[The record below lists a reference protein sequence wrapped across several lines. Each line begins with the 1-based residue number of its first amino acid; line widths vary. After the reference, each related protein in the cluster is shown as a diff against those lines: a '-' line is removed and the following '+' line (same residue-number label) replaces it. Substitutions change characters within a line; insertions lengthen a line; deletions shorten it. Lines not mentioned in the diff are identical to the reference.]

1 MSYVSRTDLAGLIPE
16 EEVREVF
23 KGVEAQSAAMKL
35 LYRLPNLSTKVSKLK
50 VLDTLPVI
58 YWQGADTARKQLTTQ
73 AWKNKYLTA
82 EELAV
87 IIPISKLALDDSDY
101 DIWGEIKPKVE
112 EAIANKV
119 DEAIFIGGSGV
130 PSTFPD
136 GLLVQAQEKG
146 LVIAEDGT
154 KKFYQLVSEALGLI
168 EDLGYDASAIIGG
181 PSLKKSFRDMVDTTG
196 QIIVGSEIAALP
208 REVVKNGA
216 WDKTKA
222 SLMVGD
228 FKQFVYAIRQEL
240 EAKLFEDGVI
250 QDPSTGNILYNL
262 LQDDMAA
269 VRFTFRMG
277 WQAPNPVNALA
288 GDETLRLPLSVVVP
302 SAGKVKAVVAL
313 SPDADTTFETS
324 QVVSISAV
332 PADAKIYYTNDG
344 STAPTASATLYTAPI
359 TLTATKTIKAIAIR
373 DNYTNSDVVSVTYTK
388 SA

>member
-50 VLDTLPVI
+50 VLDSLPVI

-73 AWKNKYLTA
+73 AWKNKFLTA

-87 IIPISKLALDDSDY
+87 IIPISKLALDDADY
-101 DIWGEIKPKVE
+101 DIWGEIKPKVQ
-112 EAIANKV
+112 EAISGKI

-130 PSTFPD
+130 PSSFPK
-136 GLLVQAQEKG
+136 GLLEQAQEKG
-146 LVIAEDGT
+146 LVVAEDGT

-181 PSLKKSFRDMVDTTG
+181 PSLKKSFRDMTDTTG
-196 QIIVGSEIAALP
+196 QLITGSEIGSLS
-208 REVVKNGA
+208 REVVKNGS
-216 WDKTKA
+216 WDKSKA
-222 SLMVGD
+222 SFMVGD

-240 EAKLFEDGVI
+240 EAQLFETGVI
-250 QDPSTGNILYNL
+250 QDPSTGAILYNL

-277 WQAPNPVNALA
+277 WQAPNPINALA
-288 GDETLRLPLSVVVP
+288 GDETLRLPLAVVVP
-302 SAGKVKAVVAL
+302 SAGKIKATVAL
-313 SPDADTTFETS
+313 NPAAATTFETS
-324 QVVSISAV
+324 QVVSMSAV
-332 PADAKIYYTNDG
+332 PTDAKIYYTNDG
-344 STAPTASATLYTAPI
+344 TTPTAASTLYTAAI
-359 TLTATKTIKAIAIR
+359 TLTGTKTVKAIAIR

-388 SA
+388 SS

>member
-1 MSYVSRTDLAGLIPE
+1 MSYISRTDLAGLIPE
-16 EEVREVF
+16 EEVQEIF

-35 LYRLPNLSTKVSKLK
+35 LYRLPNMSTKVSKLK

-73 AWKNKYLTA
+73 AWKNKFLTA

-87 IIPISKLALDDSDY
+87 IIPISKLALDDSNY

-112 EAIANKV
+112 EAIANKI

-130 PSTFPD
+130 PSAFPK

-250 QDPSTGNILYNL
+250 QDPSTGAILYNL

-269 VRFTFRMG
+269 IRFTFRMG

-288 GDETLRLPLSVVVP
+288 DNEALRLPLAVVVP

-313 SPDADTTFETS
+313 SPDAATTFETP
-324 QVVSISAV
+324 QVVSMSAV
-332 PADAKIYYTNDG
+332 PSDAKIYYTDDG
-344 STAPTASATLYTAPI
+344 NTPTTSSTLYTEPI
-359 TLTATKTIKAIAIR
+359 TLTATKTIKAIAVR

-388 SA
+388 NS

>member
-50 VLDTLPVI
+50 VLDSLPVI

-73 AWKNKYLTA
+73 AWKNKFLTA

-87 IIPISKLALDDSDY
+87 IIPISKLALDDADY
-101 DIWGEIKPKVE
+101 DIWGEIKPKVQ
-112 EAIANKV
+112 EAISGKI
-119 DEAIFIGGSGV
+119 DEAIFIGGAGV
-130 PSTFPD
+130 PSSFPK
-136 GLLVQAQEKG
+136 GLLEQAQEKG
-146 LVIAEDGT
+146 LVVAEDGT

-181 PSLKKSFRDMVDTTG
+181 PSLKKSFRDMTDTTG
-196 QIIVGSEIAALP
+196 QLITGSEIGSLA
-208 REVVKNGA
+208 REVVKNGS
-216 WDKTKA
+216 WDKSKA
-222 SLMVGD
+222 SFMVGD

-250 QDPSTGNILYNL
+250 QDPSTGAILYNL

-288 GDETLRLPLSVVVP
+288 GDETLRLPLAVVVP
-302 SAGKVKAVVAL
+302 SAGKIKATVAL
-313 SPDADTTFETS
+313 SPAVDTTFETS
-324 QVVSISAV
+324 QVVSMSAV
-332 PADAKIYYTNDG
+332 PTDAKIYYTNNG
-344 STAPTASATLYTAPI
+344 TTPTAASTLYTAAI
-359 TLTATKTIKAIAIR
+359 TLTGTKTVKAIAIR

-388 SA
+388 SS

>member
-50 VLDTLPVI
+50 VLDSLPVI

-73 AWKNKYLTA
+73 AWKNKFLTA

-87 IIPISKLALDDSDY
+87 IIPISKLALDDADY
-101 DIWGEIKPKVE
+101 DIWGEIKPKVQ
-112 EAIANKV
+112 EAISGKI

-130 PSTFPD
+130 PSSFPK
-136 GLLVQAQEKG
+136 GLLEQAQEKG
-146 LVIAEDGT
+146 LVVAEDGT

-181 PSLKKSFRDMVDTTG
+181 PSLKKSFRDMTDTTG
-196 QIIVGSEIAALP
+196 QLITGSEIGSLA
-208 REVVKNGA
+208 REVVKNGS
-216 WDKTKA
+216 WDKSKA
-222 SLMVGD
+222 SFMVGD

-250 QDPSTGNILYNL
+250 QDPSTGAILYNL

-277 WQAPNPVNALA
+277 WQAPNPINALA
-288 GDETLRLPLSVVVP
+288 GDETLRLPLAVVVP
-302 SAGKVKAVVAL
+302 SAGKIKATVAL
-313 SPDADTTFETS
+313 NPAAATTFETS
-324 QVVSISAV
+324 QVVSMSAV
-332 PADAKIYYTNDG
+332 PTDAKIYYTNDG
-344 STAPTASATLYTAPI
+344 TTPTAASTLYTAAI
-359 TLTATKTIKAIAIR
+359 TLTGTKTVKAIAIR

-388 SA
+388 GS

>member
-23 KGVEAQSAAMKL
+23 KGVEEQSAAMKL

-50 VLDTLPVI
+50 VLDSLPVI

-73 AWKNKYLTA
+73 AWKNKFLTA

-87 IIPISKLALDDSDY
+87 IIPISKLALDDADY
-101 DIWGEIKPKVE
+101 DIWGEIKPKVQ
-112 EAIANKV
+112 EAISGKI

-130 PSTFPD
+130 PSSFPK
-136 GLLVQAQEKG
+136 GLLEQAQEKG
-146 LVIAEDGT
+146 LVVAEDGT

-181 PSLKKSFRDMVDTTG
+181 PSLKKSFRDMTDTTG
-196 QIIVGSEIAALP
+196 QLITGSEIGSLS
-208 REVVKNGA
+208 REVVKNGS
-216 WDKTKA
+216 WDKSKA
-222 SLMVGD
+222 SFMVGD

-250 QDPSTGNILYNL
+250 QDPSTGAILYNL

-277 WQAPNPVNALA
+277 WQAPNPINALA
-288 GDETLRLPLSVVVP
+288 GDETLRLPLAVVVP
-302 SAGKVKAVVAL
+302 SAGKIKATVAL
-313 SPDADTTFETS
+313 SPAATTFETS
-324 QVVSISAV
+324 QVVSMSAV
-332 PADAKIYYTNDG
+332 PSDAKIYYTNDG
-344 STAPTASATLYTAPI
+344 TTPTAASTLYTAAI
-359 TLTATKTIKAIAIR
+359 TLTATKTIKAIAVR

-388 SA
+388 GS

>member
-50 VLDTLPVI
+50 VLDSLPVI

-73 AWKNKYLTA
+73 AWKNKFLTA

-87 IIPISKLALDDSDY
+87 IIPISKLALDDADY
-101 DIWGEIKPKVE
+101 DIWGEIKPKVQ
-112 EAIANKV
+112 EAISGKI

-130 PSTFPD
+130 PSSFPK
-136 GLLVQAQEKG
+136 GLLEQAQEKG
-146 LVIAEDGT
+146 LVVAEDGT

-181 PSLKKSFRDMVDTTG
+181 PSLKKSFRDMTDTTG
-196 QIIVGSEIAALP
+196 QLITGSEIGSLS
-208 REVVKNGA
+208 REVVKNGS
-216 WDKTKA
+216 WDKSKA
-222 SLMVGD
+222 SFMVGD

-250 QDPSTGNILYNL
+250 QDPSTGAILYNL

-277 WQAPNPVNALA
+277 WQAPNPINALA
-288 GDETLRLPLSVVVP
+288 GDETLRLPLAVVVP
-302 SAGKVKAVVAL
+302 SAGKIKATVAL
-313 SPDADTTFETS
+313 SPAATTFETS
-324 QVVSISAV
+324 QVVSMSAV
-332 PADAKIYYTNDG
+332 PTDAKIYYTNDG
-344 STAPTASATLYTAPI
+344 TTPTAASTLYTAAI
-359 TLTATKTIKAIAIR
+359 TLTGTKTIKAIAVR

>member
-50 VLDTLPVI
+50 VLDSLPVI

-73 AWKNKYLTA
+73 AWKNKFLTA

-87 IIPISKLALDDSDY
+87 IIPISKLALDDADY
-101 DIWGEIKPKVE
+101 DIWGEIKPKVQ
-112 EAIANKV
+112 EAISGKI

-130 PSTFPD
+130 PSSFPK
-136 GLLVQAQEKG
+136 GLLEQAQEKG
-146 LVIAEDGT
+146 LVVAEDGT

-181 PSLKKSFRDMVDTTG
+181 PSLKKSFRDMTDTTG
-196 QIIVGSEIAALP
+196 QLITGSEIGSLS
-208 REVVKNGA
+208 REVVKNGS

-222 SLMVGD
+222 SFMVGD

-250 QDPSTGNILYNL
+250 QDPSTGAILYNL

-277 WQAPNPVNALA
+277 WQAPNPINALA
-288 GDETLRLPLSVVVP
+288 GDETLRLPLAVVVP
-302 SAGKVKAVVAL
+302 SAGKIKATVAL
-313 SPDADTTFETS
+313 SPAATTFETS
-324 QVVSISAV
+324 QVVSMSAV
-332 PADAKIYYTNDG
+332 PSDAKIYYTNDG
-344 STAPTASATLYTAPI
+344 TTPTAASTLYTAAI
-359 TLTATKTIKAIAIR
+359 TLTGTKTIKAIAVR

>member
-1 MSYVSRTDLAGLIPE
+1 MSYISRTDLAGLIPE
-16 EEVREVF
+16 EEVQEIF

-35 LYRLPNLSTKVSKLK
+35 LYRLPNMSTKVSKLK
-50 VLDTLPVI
+50 VLDSLPVI

-87 IIPISKLALDDSDY
+87 IIPISKLAIDDSNY
-101 DIWGEIKPKVE
+101 DIWGEVKPKVE
-112 EAIANKV
+112 EAIANKI
-119 DEAIFIGGSGV
+119 DEAIFIGGAGV
-130 PSTFPD
+130 PSSFPD

-168 EDLGYDASAIIGG
+168 EELGYDASAIIGG
-181 PSLKKSFRDMVDTTG
+181 PSLKKSFRDMTDTTG

-208 REVVKNGA
+208 REIVKNGA
-216 WDKTKA
+216 WDKSKA

-250 QDPSTGNILYNL
+250 QDPSTGAILYNL

-269 VRFTFRMG
+269 IRFTFRMG

-288 GDETLRLPLSVVVP
+288 GDENLRLPLSVVVP

-313 SPDADTTFETS
+313 SPADATTFETS
-324 QVVSISAV
+324 QVVSMSAV
-332 PADAKIYYTNDG
+332 PADAKIYYTDDG
-344 STAPTASATLYTAPI
+344 NTPTTSSTLYTAPI

-373 DNYTNSDVVSVTYTK
+373 DNYTNSDVVTVAYTK
-388 SA
+388 SGS

>member
-50 VLDTLPVI
+50 VLDSLPVI

-73 AWKNKYLTA
+73 AWKNKFLTA

-87 IIPISKLALDDSDY
+87 IIPISKLALDDADY
-101 DIWGEIKPKVE
+101 DIWGEIKPKVQ
-112 EAIANKV
+112 EAISGKI

-130 PSTFPD
+130 PSSFPK
-136 GLLVQAQEKG
+136 GLLEQAQEKG
-146 LVIAEDGT
+146 LVVAEDGT

-181 PSLKKSFRDMVDTTG
+181 PSLKKSFRDMTDTTG
-196 QIIVGSEIAALP
+196 QLITGSEIGSLS
-208 REVVKNGA
+208 REVVKNGS
-216 WDKTKA
+216 WDKSKA
-222 SLMVGD
+222 SFMVGD

-250 QDPSTGNILYNL
+250 QDPSTGAILYNL

-277 WQAPNPVNALA
+277 WQAPNPINALA
-288 GDETLRLPLSVVVP
+288 GDETLRLPLAVVVP
-302 SAGKVKAVVAL
+302 SAGKIKATVAL
-313 SPDADTTFETS
+313 SPAAATTFETS

-332 PADAKIYYTNDG
+332 PTDAKIYYTNDG
-344 STAPTASATLYTAPI
+344 NAPTTSSTLYTEPI
-359 TLTATKTIKAIAIR
+359 TLTATKTIKAIAVR
-373 DNYTNSDVVSVTYTK
+373 DNYTNSDVASVTYTK
-388 SA
+388 SS

>member
-50 VLDTLPVI
+50 VLDSLPVI

-73 AWKNKYLTA
+73 AWKNKFLTA

-87 IIPISKLALDDSDY
+87 IIPISKLALDDADY
-101 DIWGEIKPKVE
+101 DIWGEIKPKVQ
-112 EAIANKV
+112 EAISGKI

-130 PSTFPD
+130 PSSFPK
-136 GLLVQAQEKG
+136 GLLEQAQEKG
-146 LVIAEDGT
+146 LVVAEDGT

-181 PSLKKSFRDMVDTTG
+181 PSLKKSFRDMTDTTG
-196 QIIVGSEIAALP
+196 QLITGSEIGSLS
-208 REVVKNGA
+208 REVVKNGS
-216 WDKTKA
+216 WDKSKA
-222 SLMVGD
+222 SFMVGD

-250 QDPSTGNILYNL
+250 QDPSTGAILYNL

-288 GDETLRLPLSVVVP
+288 GDETLRLPLAVVVP
-302 SAGKVKAVVAL
+302 SAGKIKATVAL
-313 SPDADTTFETS
+313 SPAVDTTFETS
-324 QVVSISAV
+324 QVVSMSAV
-332 PADAKIYYTNDG
+332 PTDAKIYYTNDG
-344 STAPTASATLYTAPI
+344 TTPTAASTLYTAAI
-359 TLTATKTIKAIAIR
+359 TLTGTKTIKAIAIR

-388 SA
+388 SS

>member
-50 VLDTLPVI
+50 VLDSLPVI

-73 AWKNKYLTA
+73 AWKNKFLTA

-87 IIPISKLALDDSDY
+87 IIPISKLALDDADY
-101 DIWGEIKPKVE
+101 DIWGEIKPKVQ
-112 EAIANKV
+112 EAISGKI

-130 PSTFPD
+130 PSSFPK
-136 GLLVQAQEKG
+136 GLLEQAQEKG
-146 LVIAEDGT
+146 LVVAEDGT

-181 PSLKKSFRDMVDTTG
+181 PSLKKSFRDMTDTTG
-196 QIIVGSEIAALP
+196 QLITGSEIGSLS
-208 REVVKNGA
+208 REVVKNGS
-216 WDKTKA
+216 WDKSKA
-222 SLMVGD
+222 SFMVGD

-250 QDPSTGNILYNL
+250 QDPSTGAILYNL

-277 WQAPNPVNALA
+277 WQAPNPINALA
-288 GDETLRLPLSVVVP
+288 GDETLRLPLAVVVP
-302 SAGKVKAVVAL
+302 SAGKIKATVAL
-313 SPDADTTFETS
+313 SPAATTFETS
-324 QVVSISAV
+324 QVVSMSAV
-332 PADAKIYYTNDG
+332 PSDAKIYYTNDG
-344 STAPTASATLYTAPI
+344 TTPTAASTLYTAAI
-359 TLTATKTIKAIAIR
+359 TLTGTKTIKAIAVR

-388 SA
+388 GS

>member
-50 VLDTLPVI
+50 VLDSLPVI

-73 AWKNKYLTA
+73 AWKNKFLTA

-87 IIPISKLALDDSDY
+87 IIPISKLALDDADY
-101 DIWGEIKPKVE
+101 DIWGEIKPKVQ
-112 EAIANKV
+112 EAISGKI

-130 PSTFPD
+130 PSSFPK
-136 GLLVQAQEKG
+136 GLLEQAQEKG
-146 LVIAEDGT
+146 LVVAEDGT

-181 PSLKKSFRDMVDTTG
+181 PSLKKSFRDMTDTTG
-196 QIIVGSEIAALP
+196 QLITGSEIGSLS
-208 REVVKNGA
+208 REVVKNGS
-216 WDKTKA
+216 WDKSKA
-222 SLMVGD
+222 SFMVGD

-250 QDPSTGNILYNL
+250 QDPSTGAILYNL

-277 WQAPNPVNALA
+277 WQAPNPINALA
-288 GDETLRLPLSVVVP
+288 GDETLRLPLAVVVP
-302 SAGKVKAVVAL
+302 SAGKIKATVAL
-313 SPDADTTFETS
+313 SPAVDTTFETS
-324 QVVSISAV
+324 QVVSMSAV
-332 PADAKIYYTNDG
+332 PTDAKIYYTNDG
-344 STAPTASATLYTAPI
+344 NAPTTSSTLYTEPI
-359 TLTATKTIKAIAIR
+359 TLTATKTIKAIAVR

-388 SA
+388 GS

>member
-50 VLDTLPVI
+50 VLDSLPVI

-73 AWKNKYLTA
+73 AWKNKFLTA

-87 IIPISKLALDDSDY
+87 IIPISKLALDDADY
-101 DIWGEIKPKVE
+101 DIWGEIKPKVQ
-112 EAIANKV
+112 EAISGKI

-130 PSTFPD
+130 PSSFPK
-136 GLLVQAQEKG
+136 GLLEQAQEKG
-146 LVIAEDGT
+146 LVVAEDGT

-181 PSLKKSFRDMVDTTG
+181 PSLKKSFRDMTDTTG
-196 QIIVGSEIAALP
+196 QLITGSEIGSLS
-208 REVVKNGA
+208 REVVKNGS
-216 WDKTKA
+216 WDKSKA
-222 SLMVGD
+222 SFMVGD

-240 EAKLFEDGVI
+240 EAQLFETGVI
-250 QDPSTGNILYNL
+250 QDPSTGAILYNL

-277 WQAPNPVNALA
+277 WQAPNPINALA
-288 GDETLRLPLSVVVP
+288 GDETLRLPLAVVVP
-302 SAGKVKAVVAL
+302 SAGKIKATVAL
-313 SPDADTTFETS
+313 SPAVDTTFETS
-324 QVVSISAV
+324 QVVSMSAV
-332 PADAKIYYTNDG
+332 PTDAKIYYTNDG
-344 STAPTASATLYTAPI
+344 TTPTAASTLYTAAI
-359 TLTATKTIKAIAIR
+359 TLTGTKTVKAIAIR

-388 SA
+388 SS

>member
-50 VLDTLPVI
+50 VLDSLPVI

-73 AWKNKYLTA
+73 AWKNKFLTA

-87 IIPISKLALDDSDY
+87 IIPISKLALDDADY
-101 DIWGEIKPKVE
+101 DIWGEIKPKVQ
-112 EAIANKV
+112 EAISGKI

-130 PSTFPD
+130 PSSFPK
-136 GLLVQAQEKG
+136 GLLEQAQEKG
-146 LVIAEDGT
+146 LVVAEDGT

-181 PSLKKSFRDMVDTTG
+181 PSLKKSFRDMTDTTG
-196 QIIVGSEIAALP
+196 QLITGSEIGSLS
-208 REVVKNGA
+208 REVVKNGS
-216 WDKTKA
+216 WDKSKA
-222 SLMVGD
+222 SFMVGD

-250 QDPSTGNILYNL
+250 QDPSTGAILYNL

-277 WQAPNPVNALA
+277 WQAPNPINALA
-288 GDETLRLPLSVVVP
+288 GDETLRLPLAVVVP
-302 SAGKVKAVVAL
+302 SAGKIKATVAL
-313 SPDADTTFETS
+313 SPAAATTFETS
-324 QVVSISAV
+324 QVVSMSAV
-332 PADAKIYYTNDG
+332 PTDAKIYYTDDG
-344 STAPTASATLYTAPI
+344 NAPTTSSTLYTEPI
-359 TLTATKTIKAIAIR
+359 TLTATKTIKAIAVR

-388 SA
+388 SS

>member
-50 VLDTLPVI
+50 VLDSLPVI

-73 AWKNKYLTA
+73 AWKNKFLTA

-87 IIPISKLALDDSDY
+87 IIPISKLALDDADY
-101 DIWGEIKPKVE
+101 DIWGEIKPKVQ
-112 EAIANKV
+112 EAISGKI

-130 PSTFPD
+130 PSSFPK
-136 GLLVQAQEKG
+136 GLLEQAQEKG
-146 LVIAEDGT
+146 LVVAEDGT

-181 PSLKKSFRDMVDTTG
+181 PSLKKSFRDMTDTTG
-196 QIIVGSEIAALP
+196 QLITGSEIGSLS
-208 REVVKNGA
+208 REVVKNGS
-216 WDKTKA
+216 WDKSKA
-222 SLMVGD
+222 SFMVGD

-250 QDPSTGNILYNL
+250 QDPSTGAILYNL

-277 WQAPNPVNALA
+277 WQAPNPINALA
-288 GDETLRLPLSVVVP
+288 GDETLRLPLAVVVP
-302 SAGKVKAVVAL
+302 SAGKIKATVAL
-313 SPDADTTFETS
+313 SPAATTFETS
-324 QVVSISAV
+324 QVVSMSAV
-332 PADAKIYYTNDG
+332 PSDAKIYYTNDG
-344 STAPTASATLYTAPI
+344 TTPTAASTLYTAAI
-359 TLTATKTIKAIAIR
+359 TLTGTKTIKAIAVR

>member
-23 KGVEAQSAAMKL
+23 KGVEEQSAAMKL

-50 VLDTLPVI
+50 VLDSLPVI

-73 AWKNKYLTA
+73 AWKNKFLTA

-87 IIPISKLALDDSDY
+87 IIPISKLALDDADY
-101 DIWGEIKPKVE
+101 DIWGEIKPKVQ
-112 EAIANKV
+112 EAISGKI

-130 PSTFPD
+130 PSSFPK
-136 GLLVQAQEKG
+136 GLLEQAQEKG
-146 LVIAEDGT
+146 LVVAEDGT

-181 PSLKKSFRDMVDTTG
+181 PSLKKSFRDMTDTTG
-196 QIIVGSEIAALP
+196 QLITGSEIGSLS
-208 REVVKNGA
+208 REIVKNGS
-216 WDKTKA
+216 WDKSKA
-222 SLMVGD
+222 SFMVGD

-250 QDPSTGNILYNL
+250 QDPSTGAILYNL

-277 WQAPNPVNALA
+277 WQAPNPINALA
-288 GDETLRLPLSVVVP
+288 GDETLRLPLAVVVP
-302 SAGKVKAVVAL
+302 SAGKIKATVAL
-313 SPDADTTFETS
+313 SPAVDTTFETS
-324 QVVSISAV
+324 QVVSMSAV
-332 PADAKIYYTNDG
+332 PTDAKIYYTNDG
-344 STAPTASATLYTAPI
+344 TTPTAASTLYTAAI
-359 TLTATKTIKAIAIR
+359 TLTGTKTIKAIAIR

-388 SA
+388 GS

>member
-50 VLDTLPVI
+50 VLDSLPVI

-73 AWKNKYLTA
+73 AWKNKFLTA

-87 IIPISKLALDDSDY
+87 IIPISKLALDDADY
-101 DIWGEIKPKVE
+101 DIWGEIKPKVQ
-112 EAIANKV
+112 EAISGKI

-130 PSTFPD
+130 PSSFPK
-136 GLLVQAQEKG
+136 GLLEQAQEKG
-146 LVIAEDGT
+146 LVVAEDGT

-181 PSLKKSFRDMVDTTG
+181 PSLKKSFRDMTDTTG
-196 QIIVGSEIAALP
+196 QLITGSEIGSLS
-208 REVVKNGA
+208 REVVKNGS
-216 WDKTKA
+216 WDKSKA
-222 SLMVGD
+222 SFMVGD

-250 QDPSTGNILYNL
+250 QDPSTGAILYNL

-277 WQAPNPVNALA
+277 WQAPNPINALA
-288 GDETLRLPLSVVVP
+288 GDETLRLPLAVVVP
-302 SAGKVKAVVAL
+302 SAGKIKATVAL
-313 SPDADTTFETS
+313 SPAAATTFETS
-324 QVVSISAV
+324 QVVSMSAV
-332 PADAKIYYTNDG
+332 PTDAKIYYTDDG
-344 STAPTASATLYTAPI
+344 TTPTAASTLYTAAI
-359 TLTATKTIKAIAIR
+359 TLTATKTVKAIAIR

-388 SA
+388 SS